1 MLLGLGGA
9 IYPPVWLLG
18 AAVALASR
26 LWDYKDKWI
35 GLAVPPLLTLIGIVV
50 GVARAGDVSVAHS
63 VHEGWIY
70 GDIASRIA
78 AAIGACYLGW
88 RSLHGRRPP
97 AVPPWIS
104 HTRSADDGDGG
115 AAE

>member
-63 VHEGWIY
+63 VHEGWVY
-70 GDIASRIA
+70 GVHREPYRGRTRRVLPRLAEPARPA
-78 AAIGACYLGW
+78 AA
-88 RSLHGRRPP
+88 RRPALERP
-97 AVPPWIS
+97 HKI
-104 HTRSADDGDGG
+104 G
-115 AAE
+115 

>member
-26 LWDYKDKWI
+26 MWDYRDKWA
-35 GLAVPPLLTLIGIVV
+35 GLALPLLLTLIGTAV
-50 GVARAGDVSVAHS
+50 GIANGSHVSAGQG
-63 VHEGWIY
+63 VHEGWVY
-70 GDIASRIA
+70 GGRRLAASPLCSA
-78 AAIGACYLGW
+78 LAYLGW

-97 AVPPWIS
+97 AVPPWNKPHKI
-104 HTRSADDGDGG
+104 G
-115 AAE
+115 